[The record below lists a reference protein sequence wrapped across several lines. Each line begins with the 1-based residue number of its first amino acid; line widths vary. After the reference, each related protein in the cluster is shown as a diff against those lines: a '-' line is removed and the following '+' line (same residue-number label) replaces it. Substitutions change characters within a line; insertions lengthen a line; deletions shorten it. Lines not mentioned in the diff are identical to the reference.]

1 MKNILFSYRKMFL
14 SSFLFLLSIGNGF
27 AGGDGTFYIHAGVK
41 VKEGEGKVYFSENK
55 QTPNPNDYV
64 SQSEA
69 ESETQVIEG
78 ENYKNFKTRKL
89 YYYYAQPNEG
99 NYFDHWE
106 DASGNFLSNENPM
119 AWYVLR
125 KSNNNVQ
132 YYQAVFTKSQPAIY
146 DTYYRI
152 KSATSGKYLSLV
164 GEKFNVQSVIGSA
177 SNAEKKPDE
186 VVARAS
192 NFIKQ
197 DILLT
202 NDYQSVPSTVFALR
216 KPSSAAYYDIVCQGV
231 SLKNFTTDIFHG
243 TNAGDNTINNKGVKT
258 VASNGNVIIR
268 MDMNCS
274 GVEVDAYLNES
285 SNLVTALRVA
295 DGNTGSE
302 WILEPLTEASME
314 TSYFG
319 AEPLAKVTDGTK
331 YYTTMY
337 TAFPYK
343 LMDGVKAYY
352 VQSVSDNKAK
362 CVEIS
367 GVVPA
372 YTAVILEC
380 NSTDPKQN
388 RLVPNTRQVPSVVT
402 PEDNLL
408 KGVIDIVNGTTT
420 SATPEANYR
429 TKNDQTTMRVLNV
442 NSKGFLG
449 FYKYSGTYMNTNKA
463 YLDVSSVAGAK
474 SFTLE
479 FVEGEATGISE
490 VRTLDPQTIRDGN
503 YYDLQGRR
511 VENPTHGLY
520 IINGKKVFIK

>member
-1 MKNILFSYRKMFL
+1 MSKFARPLFKRQQAVLGRLNTVTEETVSGYKTVMAYNHQDENIE
-14 SSFLFLLSIGNGF
+14 SFNSASDDFTRTGVKSQILGGSMGPMMNFIGNVGYF
-27 AGGDGTFYIHAGVK
+27 LVCLLGAYCVIKGI
-41 VKEGEGKVYFSENK
+41 GK
-55 QTPNPNDYV
+55 
-64 SQSEA
+64 
-69 ESETQVIEG
+69 
-78 ENYKNFKTRKL
+78 
-89 YYYYAQPNEG
+89 
-99 NYFDHWE
+99 
-106 DASGNFLSNENPM
+106 
-119 AWYVLR
+119 
-125 KSNNNVQ
+125 
-132 YYQAVFTKSQPAIY
+132 
-146 DTYYRI
+146 
-152 KSATSGKYLSLV
+152 SLV
-164 GEKFNVQSVIGSA
+164 GEPLTVAIVIMFLTTTKQFTRPINEIANLYTSLISA
-177 SNAEKKPDE
+177 LAGAERVFSILDEKSEDFSGTEDLKCEDVKGTIQFHDVNFSYVEDKP
-186 VVARAS
+186 V
-192 NFIKQ
+192 I
-197 DILLT
+197 
-202 NDYQSVPSTVFALR
+202 
-216 KPSSAAYYDIVCQGV
+216 
-231 SLKNFTTDIFHG
+231 KNFTTDIFHG

-274 GVEVDAYLNES
+274 GEEVDAYLNES

-352 VQSVSDNKAK
+352 VQSVSGNKAK

-420 SATPEANYR
+420 STTPEVNYR
-429 TKNDQTTMRVLNV
+429 TANNQETMRVLNV
-442 NSKGFLG
+442 NSKGVLG
-449 FYKYSGTYMNTNKA
+449 FYKYGGTYMNTNKA
-463 YLDVSSVAGAK
+463 YLDVSSVTNAK

-490 VRTLDPQTIRDGN
+490 VRTLDPQTIHDGY

>member
-27 AGGDGTFYIHAGVK
+27 AGDGTFYIHAGVK

-69 ESETQVIEG
+69 DYEKQEIKG

-132 YYQAVFTKSQPAIY
+132 YYQAVFTTSQPAIY

-164 GEKFNVQSVIGSA
+164 GEKFSVQSVIGSA
-177 SNAEKKPDE
+177 KAAKQEPDK

-202 NDYQSVPSTVFALR
+202 DSYQSVPSTVFALR

-243 TNAGDNTINNKGVKT
+243 TNAGDNTINNKGIKT
-258 VASNGNVIIR
+258 VASNGNEIIR

-319 AEPLAKVTDGTK
+319 AEPLAKVTDGSK

-343 LMDGVKAYY
+343 LKDSVKAYY

-408 KGVIDIVNGTTT
+408 KGVIDIDNGTDTLIVT
-420 SATPEANYR
+420 DPSKYR
-429 TKNDQTTMRVLNV
+429 TANNKETMRVLNV
-442 NSKGFLG
+442 NSKGQLG
-449 FYKYSGTYMNTNKA
+449 FYKYDGTYMNSNKC
-463 YLDVSSVAGAK
+463 YLDVSSVANAK
-474 SFTLE
+474 SFTLQ
-479 FVEGEATGISE
+479 FVEGETTGISE
-490 VRTLDPQTIRDGN
+490 VRTLDKSNICDGH

-511 VENPTHGLY
+511 VENPSHGLY
-520 IINGKKVFIK
+520 IINGKKVYIK